1 MADTQIYFIRHGET
15 EYNRLDRIQ
24 GRGIDAPLNATGER
38 QAREVG
44 AWLREVSVDVAVSST
59 LMRARQTAS
68 ISMGREPHEIPAIA
82 ELDELSYGAMEGIP
96 VNEQSGALADL
107 YDAWARG
114 ELHISPEGGET
125 PIQVF
130 ERATGAVQALISAHP
145 GKTLAVFT
153 HGRTLRIVVAGLIGL
168 GLPNMRDI
176 PHQNGCIYKL
186 RHDGERFH
194 LDIKN
199 HIDHLTERH
208 SYV

>member
-1 MADTQIYFIRHGET
+1 MADTLIYLIRHGET

-24 GRGIDAPLNATGER
+24 GRGIDAPLNEAGER

-44 AWLREVSVDVAVSST
+44 AWLNTANVDVAVSSS
-59 LMRARQTAS
+59 LLRARQTA
-68 ISMGREPHEIPAIA
+68 AIA
-82 ELDELSYGAMEGIP
+82 MGMALNEIEAIADLDELSYGAMEGIP

-114 ELHISPEGGET
+114 ELQIPPPDGET

-130 ERATGAVQALISAHP
+130 ERASGAVQRLIDAYP

-153 HGRTLRIVVAGLIGL
+153 HGRTLRILVSGLIGL
-168 GLPNMRDI
+168 GLRNMRDI

-186 RHDGERFH
+186 RHDGDRIH

-199 HIDHLTERH
+199 HIDHLTEPH
-208 SYV
+208 FHV

>member
-1 MADTQIYFIRHGET
+1 MADTLIYLIRHGET

-24 GRGIDAPLNATGER
+24 GRGIDAPLNEAGER

-44 AWLREVSVDVAVSST
+44 AWLNTANVDVAVSSS
-59 LMRARQTAS
+59 LLRARQTA
-68 ISMGREPHEIPAIA
+68 AIA
-82 ELDELSYGAMEGIP
+82 MGMALNEIEAIADLDELSYGAMEGIP

-114 ELHISPEGGET
+114 ELQIPPPDGET

-130 ERATGAVQALISAHP
+130 ERASGAVHRLIDAYP

-153 HGRTLRIVVAGLIGL
+153 HGRTLRILVSGLIGL
-168 GLPNMRDI
+168 GLRNMRDI

-186 RHDGERFH
+186 RHDGDRIH

-199 HIDHLTERH
+199 HIDHLTEPH
-208 SYV
+208 FHV